1 MAILGNQ
8 NAAADMEL
16 RRLAATLAISAQ
28 AGVRV
33 PATLAKYAPAWKQF
47 TEWVAL
53 RQQYASAFDVPGNV
67 VALYLWHV
75 LETSQK
81 DGIGPSRV
89 LTASHAIAFN
99 YKLHGLPAVT
109 AHALCGIVRELAAR
123 KLHGTVINKDPIDA
137 VDFKALLAMYAGPAA
152 NLMDLMHVT
161 AFLVMYAGF
170 LCYDEVAEVCVHSD
184 MLRISSTHMDIFIPR
199 SKTDQ
204 HWEGKWVSIAR
215 VGGNLCPVGLV
226 ERLLTAGGYVRTPP
240 LPNSDVGP
248 LIRHVANTRGR
259 HCLKQY
265 LGTLNKP
272 IMSTSYDRLRQRMR
286 DMCAAAGVTK
296 HITLHSMRIGGI
308 TAAAEKGVPD
318 RLLMKHGRC
327 RIRICQEPL
336 HSGVLAEHAACITV
350 IGATA
355 EQLSLKKCEGHL
367 LPSIVLSAGAA
378 LRQH

>member
-8 NAAADMEL
+8 NAAADLEL

-28 AGVRV
+28 AGVRE

-47 TEWVAL
+47 IEWVAL

-137 VDFKALLAMYAGPAA
+137 VDLKALLAMYAGPAA

-170 LCYDEVAEVCVHSD
+170 LRYDEVAEVCVHSD

-199 SKTDQ
+199 
-204 HWEGKWVSIAR
+204 
-215 VGGNLCPVGLV
+215 
-226 ERLLTAGGYVRTPP
+226 
-240 LPNSDVGP
+240 
-248 LIRHVANTRGR
+248 
-259 HCLKQY
+259 
-265 LGTLNKP
+265 
-272 IMSTSYDRLRQRMR
+272 
-286 DMCAAAGVTK
+286 
-296 HITLHSMRIGGI
+296 
-308 TAAAEKGVPD
+308 
-318 RLLMKHGRC
+318 
-327 RIRICQEPL
+327 
-336 HSGVLAEHAACITV
+336 
-350 IGATA
+350 
-355 EQLSLKKCEGHL
+355 
-367 LPSIVLSAGAA
+367 
-378 LRQH
+378 